1 MLGFYREYI
10 GVASYMGYARVGG
23 AARVDVSVVREL
35 KHVLL
40 VRAITP

>member
-1 MLGFYREYI
+1 MYRS
-10 GVASYMGYARVGG
+10 GVLYGLYDRVGG

-40 VRAITP
+40 VRAIAP